1 MTTKEILKISF
12 SLLIVACV
20 HASASPSLYLS
31 EEVLPQEPTPVETP
45 APTPTPSPEPTPE
58 PTPTPTPEPT
68 PTPSPTPKPTPP
80 EGIAQLNPTIYY
92 KPTIY
97 LDKTTCNNEII
108 DMISPDGTILIS
120 LCGRDHRNCLM
131 QGACFVYDEEG
142 RFRSFNYYAR
152 GEDDVPRFKEVSL
165 KKCPFG
171 FGVRNSCLD
180 PYFTVAADLTIYKA
194 GDVIFVP
201 KVVGVE
207 VPTGDVHDGFFII
220 RDRGGAITGPFR
232 FDFFTGFEGIRDWS
246 NIFAR
251 MGFGNKNNS
260 FEFRM
265 ATPEEAQAV
274 RERQGYPGI
283 KRQIVLPPM
292 GPPRPPKQKPPQ
304 QTPAQSPSPTPAPS
318 PSPTG
323 EPSPSPSPTATPVE
337 SVASMSFYKSK

>member
-1 MTTKEILKISF
+1 MTMKDSLKISF
-12 SLLIVACV
+12 ALLLIAGV
-20 HASASPSLYLS
+20 HAMATPYLS
-31 EEVLPQEPTPVETP
+31 EEVPPQDPAPVETP
-45 APTPTPSPEPTPE
+45 APTPIPEPTPAPTPTPEPTPE
-58 PTPTPTPEPT
+58 PTPVPT
-68 PTPSPTPKPTPP
+68 PTPSPSPKPTPP
-80 EGIAQLNPTIYY
+80 EGIAFLNPTIYY
-92 KPTIY
+92 KPTVY
-97 LDKTTCNNEII
+97 LDKTTCNDDIV
-108 DMISPDGTILIS
+108 DMVSPEGAVLIS
-120 LCGRDHRNCLM
+120 LCGRDYRNCLM
-131 QGACFVYDEEG
+131 QGACFVYDEDG

-180 PYFTVAADLTIYKA
+180 PYFTVAADLTIYKS

-201 KVVGVE
+201 KVVGVQ

-283 KRQIVLPPM
+283 NRQIVLPPM
-292 GPPRPPKQKPPQ
+292 GPPRPPKQKPG
-304 QTPAQSPSPTPAPS
+304 QTPTPTPSPTPTPTPAPS
-318 PSPTG
+318 PSP
-323 EPSPSPSPTATPVE
+323 EPSPTVTPVE
-337 SVASMSFYKSK
+337 SVASLAFHKSK